1 MSIFDHSFIDNNNN
15 VVYMSDFKDKT
26 LMLVNVAS
34 RCGFT
39 KQYEWL
45 QYFHEKYSE
54 DGLVVIGFPC
64 NQFGEQEPG
73 TDEEI
78 KEFCQSNYGVT
89 FTMSKKIDV
98 MGDQAH
104 PLWVDVAKAS
114 DFGEVPWNFTK
125 FVVNDG
131 KVVAIGPNGTLD
143 QVEVYLQRVLG
154 IR

>member
-1 MSIFDHSFIDNNNN
+1 
-15 VVYMSDFKDKT
+15 MSDFKDKT

-54 DGLVVIGFPC
+54 NGLVVIGFPC

-78 KEFCQSNYGVT
+78 KDFCQSNYGVT
-89 FTMSKKIDV
+89 FAISKKIDV
-98 MGDQAH
+98 NGANAH
-104 PLWVDVAKAS
+104 PLFVDLVSES
-114 DFGEVPWNFTK
+114 DFNDVPWNFTK
-125 FVVNDG
+125 FIAYKG
-131 KVVAIGPNGTLD
+131 KVTAIGPDGTLE
-143 QVEVYLQRVLG
+143 QIEVFLKRILG
-154 IR
+154 L